1 MKFSD
6 PIFVP
11 VWLAMVGAFA
21 PILQI
26 ISNFVLHWRVKDL
39 QKEVNGQSA
48 ALLKVTGEA
57 EFAKGEKA
65 ELARQSERDL

>member
-1 MKFSD
+1 M
-6 PIFVP
+6 
-11 VWLAMVGAFA
+11 
-21 PILQI
+21 
-26 ISNFVLHWRVKDL
+26 
-39 QKEVNGQSA
+39 NGQSA